1 MSGLFS
7 TLNVANKGLF
17 AAQTS
22 LHTTGHNISNANTRG
37 FNRQRVE
44 MKASLAYNLGGVGQ
58 LGTGVKMESITRVI
72 DDYVVKQIRNE
83 SGTFERYAS
92 KSEVIDQ
99 LEVIFNEPSTTGLN
113 FYLGEMFDSW
123 QELSKNPESL
133 NSRTIVVEKGKA
145 LADTINHMSRQIS
158 SLKDETVGQ
167 IEKNAKDFNAIVEK
181 LDALNKQIF
190 NIGVTGD
197 VPNDLL
203 DQRDL
208 MLQDLGGIG
217 NIKPSFD
224 KYGRV
229 TITYADG
236 TENGIKVLGTE
247 ATHKLSVVTEVVE
260 NQDGTFTVSIS
271 PGGDSLVDPVTIE
284 NLSAD
289 DMAGFELGAV
299 LFTRMDQPI
308 DGGNIIKNNGLIN
321 SGRIQGNTDALGDI
335 DDAMNSLNQFAKTMA
350 NAMNKIHTG
359 DGQVA
364 DSVDFFVYDEANP
377 STTITISQE
386 IQSDHSKVLVG
397 ADYNSPEGDGSRA
410 LAMARLR
417 NTKLDF
423 TSENPTLTYDPTDMS
438 IAGNPGGIT
447 VEDGYGN
454 IVINIGISKE
464 HSDNVIANQ
473 DVLLG
478 QLEMRRESVSGVS
491 INEEISNVIKYQSA
505 YEANARV
512 IQVLSEML
520 DVLINRTGV

>member
-58 LGTGVKMESITRVI
+58 LGTGVKMESISRVV
-72 DDYVVKQIRNE
+72 DDYIVKQIRNE
-83 SGTFERYAS
+83 SGTFERYTA

-133 NSRTIVVEKGKA
+133 NSKTVVVEKAKA

-158 SLKDETVGQ
+158 NLKDETVGQ
-167 IEKNAKDFNAIVEK
+167 LEKNAKDFNAIVDK

-208 MLQDLGGIG
+208 MLQDLGEIA
-217 NIKPSFD
+217 NIKPTFD
-224 KYGRV
+224 KYGRAH
-229 TITYADG
+229 ISYAG
-236 TENGIKVLGTE
+236 GENGIDILGTSSSHE
-247 ATHKLSVVTEVVE
+247 LSVVTDIVGNE
-260 NQDGTFTVSIS
+260 DGTFTVSIS
-271 PGGDSLVDPVTIE
+271 RGGDSLSEPITIE
-284 NLSAD
+284 VAAA

-299 LFTRMDQPI
+299 LFTPI
-308 DGGNIIKNNGLIN
+308 DGEIAGAGDVITNNGIIN
-321 SGRIQGNTDALGDI
+321 SGRIQGNTEGLGDI
-335 DDAMNSLNQFAKTMA
+335 EDSMNSLNQFAKTMA
-350 NAMNKIHTG
+350 EAMNMVHTG
-359 DGQVA
+359 NGEVA
-364 DSVDFFVYDEANP
+364 DAVNFFTFDESNP
-377 STTITISQE
+377 SSTITINEE
-386 IQSDHSKVLVG
+386 IQSDHSKVLAG
-397 ADYNSPEGDGSRA
+397 EDFTKPDGDGSRA

-423 TSENPTLTYDPTDMS
+423 TSENPDLVYNPDDMS
-438 IAGNPGGIT
+438 ITNTTGGTTI
-447 VEDGYGN
+447 EDAYGN
-454 IVINIGISKE
+454 IVINVGISKE

-491 INEEISNVIKYQSA
+491 INEEISNAIKFQKS

-512 IQVLSEML
+512 IQILTEML
-520 DVLINRTGV
+520 DTLINRTGV